1 MAEATL
7 NDVIIQQANDNADQ
21 KKATEENTSVL
32 SEVAK
37 SFNDY
42 FKMLNQQRLDALE
55 ERRER
60 KKDVSSPQI
69 KSISDAIG
77 EKEKGGIL
85 GMLGAILLSI
95 TGFIVG
101 IGDGIKDSIAALRY
115 LFRGPI
121 KKLGTLTF
129 APFMSLV
136 RFIRGGIYGA
146 LGLGVDGKPVV
157 NTSKRVK
164 DLLVRGKEYTDAI
177 GKRVDSIRN
186 LIVGTGA
193 AVRNFFGGISQLFSN
208 MRRALRVKFLRS
220 LGPDI
225 RKGIT
230 YVKDMFTKIG
240 SVFGIVKDGADS
252 AKKGLSFIGA
262 IQKFIGPFFSIFR
275 VLGRFMGG
283 PITMALFA
291 VVDGLIG
298 AFKGFTETVG
308 SLPEKIFMGLAGF
321 TAGVISGFVGGILDL
336 LKMIVGF
343 VAGLFGF
350 DDFKETLKSFSFM
363 EIIRKGIMS
372 VNRFVLDY
380 IMGFVTSMKEAFTG
394 EDGGIMK
401 GLKVIFGSI
410 FNVFKKIAMFPV
422 ALGSATLA
430 ALGALLP
437 GGKSPM
443 EAFSDVFS
451 KAMSFGDV
459 NTGVGEAVTARRES
473 RQEEQ
478 KVQKTDT
485 VEAEKKSNLLE
496 KTRQRTVEA
505 EEEKKAV
512 QATAMSVVN
521 APNTTVNNS
530 NTAVY
535 ADPSPATDDL
545 DRRVLGNG
553 HTAVY
558 YGSSW

>member
-410 FNVFKKIAMFPV
+410 FNVFKKIAMFPL
-422 ALGSATLA
+422 ALGSATIA